1 MTKSIEKHVTLTS
14 EYRLTSDGERNL
26 TLERRVTVD
35 PTKGPGFEKRNES
48 AIAETGVG
56 LSVELREEWRE
67 ADAGHYAFN
76 SAGLTALLS
85 SVALRTAWN
94 SVGEGL
100 SSGLTIG
107 DFAADLTEEYR
118 KLTAAVSGVFPEVSV

>member
-1 MTKSIEKHVTLTS
+1 MINATTKSIVLTAD
-14 EYRLTSDGERNL
+14 YRLTSDGERNF

-35 PTKGPGFEKRNES
+35 PTKGPGFEKRNEA

-76 SAGLTALLS
+76 AAGLTALLA
-85 SVALRTAWN
+85 SVALRTAWS

-100 SSGLTIG
+100 SIG

-118 KLTAAVSGVFPEVSV
+118 KLAAAVSGVFPEVSV